1 LIKNK
6 EGGCWG
12 PTNGDSLGEAVISD
26 LVRFH
31 LRKKRIRLEKG
42 FKLPEINSL

>member
-1 LIKNK
+1 MIKEK

-12 PTNGDSLGEAVISD
+12 PTNGDLLGEAVISD

-31 LRKKRIRLEKG
+31 LRKKRIRIEKG
-42 FKLPEINSL
+42 FKFPGINSL